1 MKIHKVL
8 ADTNSLIYA
17 VQKKRDLFEDLRRY
31 LGAFDLIVLGAVKGE
46 LENLAEHA
54 KKLKRARSPA
64 KIALELLRSRAKTIH
79 YVEKG
84 KGTDDLILDYAKKNG
99 CIVLTNDRELQK
111 RLEKEGVA
119 VIPAEVFTR
128 KFD

>member
-17 VQKKRDLFEDLRRY
+17 VQKKRDMFEDLQKY
-31 LGAFDLIVLGAVKGE
+31 LGAFELIILGAVRQE
-46 LENLAEHA
+46 LEKQAERA

-64 KIALELLRSRAKTIH
+64 KIALELLKGRAKTIH

-84 KGTDDLILDYAKKNG
+84 KGTDDLILAYAKEND
-99 CIVLTNDRELQK
+99 CAVLTNDRELQK
-111 RLEKEGVA
+111 RLEKANVR